1 MSMQGSDNRKNAWSG
16 QSAGFCPNRKAFVN
30 ENSGLPLK
38 KVTGAKSRAVG
49 VGHREGVCCR
59 EIGFADQMGSLRGLW
74 SIEAT

>member
-1 MSMQGSDNRKNAWSG
+1 
-16 QSAGFCPNRKAFVN
+16 
-30 ENSGLPLK
+30 
-38 KVTGAKSRAVG
+38 